1 MTRTHLT
8 SATVLMSYIQF
19 SHSVSCTTAEEEEVP
34 HTEET
39 TADILIIMERKYGV
53 TAREGF
59 ASKTAAVVENISH
72 NTTDFYNDKTRN
84 DSVASTDSGIGDC
97 DLEVDIE
104 TGLEVISLEEVS
116 YHDTK
121 EDGWLVI
128 FDKVYQVTEY
138 LMKHPGGEDV
148 MMEYLGYDATLAFR
162 GVGHS
167 RGALR
172 ILERYLVGILPKG
185 ERLCMVQDM

>member
-1 MTRTHLT
+1 M
-8 SATVLMSYIQF
+8 
-19 SHSVSCTTAEEEEVP
+19 EEVP
-34 HTEET
+34 DTEET
-39 TADILIIMERKYGV
+39 EETSAYIYIMERKYGV
-53 TAREGF
+53 NAREGF
-59 ASKTAAVVENISH
+59 ASKTVAVVENISH
-72 NTTDFYNDKTRN
+72 NTTDLYNDKTRN

-97 DLEVDIE
+97 VLDVDIE
-104 TGLEVISLEEVS
+104 TGLEVISLDEVS

-148 MMEYLGYDATLAFR
+148 MMEYLGYDATMAFR

-167 RGALR
+167 KGALKM
-172 ILERYLVGILPKG
+172 LEKYVVGILPKE
-185 ERLCMVQDM
+185 ERLGFSTCL

>member
-1 MTRTHLT
+1 MGP
-8 SATVLMSYIQF
+8 
-19 SHSVSCTTAEEEEVP
+19 VSCTTAEMEEVP
-34 HTEET
+34 HTDRAEKT
-39 TADILIIMERKYGV
+39 SSDISIMERKYGV

-59 ASKTAAVVENISH
+59 ASKTVAVVENISH
-72 NTTDFYNDKTRN
+72 KTTDFYDDKTRN

-172 ILERYLVGILPKG
+172 ILERYLVGILPRG